1 MRHIMYMKGNDKQ
14 MNREEILNKIEAV
27 VECLMNLGEANNDKD
42 KETSAQEHKKGLI
55 ERDFGIKEW
64 DWPQGVG
71 LYGLTKLQEYFQ
83 DQRYDAFLN
92 QWYLDNIVIGLP
104 SQNINTSAPFLT
116 LSGLSDRV
124 GDQGFEELCLQ
135 RAQWLME
142 HLPKTKEGGFQHV
155 TSAIGDRMGV
165 RLNAGELWIDT
176 LFMAV
181 LFLNTMGHKTDHKLW
196 RDEALKQ
203 VLIHIK
209 YLYDKKTGLFYHGWS
224 FLRKDNFGEIY
235 WGRGNAWFTFG
246 IIEYLE
252 VAKETLPKVIVEYI
266 VDTYVAQVNMLMQ
279 LQDPNTG
286 LWHTVLDDPTSYLE
300 VSGSAGIAAGI
311 LQGIR
316 LGYLDNTYQDR
327 VLKTIDSI
335 AKAVDK
341 DGTVTK
347 VSAGTGI
354 GMDAQHY
361 KDIII
366 APMAYGQSL
375 ALLALTESLYF
386 I

>member
-1 MRHIMYMKGNDKQ
+1 MKREKI
-14 MNREEILNKIEAV
+14 NREEIIKKIEDV
-27 VECLMNLGEANNDKD
+27 VECLVNLGAADNDKD
-42 KETSAQEHKKGLI
+42 KTTSAEAHKKGII

-71 LYGLTKLQEYFQ
+71 LYGLTKLQRYYN

-92 QWYLDNIVIGLP
+92 QWYEENISIGLP
-104 SQNINTSAPFLT
+104 SKNINTTAPFLT
-116 LSGLSDRV
+116 LQGLAQRSEKTD
-124 GDQGFEELCLQ
+124 FEALCLQ
-135 RAQWLME
+135 RATWIME
-142 HLPKTKEGGFQHV
+142 NLPKTKEGGFQHV

-165 RLNAGELWIDT
+165 RLNEGELWIDT

-181 LFLNTMGHKTDHKLW
+181 LFLNEMGHRYQRQDW
-196 RDEALKQ
+196 CDEALKQ

-224 FLRKDNFGEIY
+224 FLRNDNFGGIY

-252 VAKETLPKVIVEYI
+252 GAKSTLSKGTKEYI
-266 VDTYVAQVNMLMQ
+266 LDTYVAQVNKLMT
-279 LQDPNTG
+279 LQDEKTG
-286 LWHTVLDDPTSYLE
+286 LWHTVLDDTTSYLE
-300 VSGSAGIAAGI
+300 VSGSAGIAAGV

-316 LGYLDNTYQDR
+316 YGYLDSSYKEAA
-327 VLKTIDSI
+327 LKAIRGI
-335 AKAVDK
+335 CKAVNST
-341 DGTVTK
+341 GTITG

-375 ALLALTESLYF
+375 GLLALVESLYF
-386 I
+386 VE

>member
-1 MRHIMYMKGNDKQ
+1 MDKK
-14 MNREEILNKIEAV
+14 EIIKKIETV
-27 VECLMNLGEANNDKD
+27 VDKLMTLGEADNDKD
-42 KETSAQEHKKGLI
+42 KQTSAEEHKKGLI

-71 LYGLTKLQEYFQ
+71 LFGLSKLQAYFN
-83 DQRYDAFLN
+83 DQRYDEFLN

-104 SQNINTSAPFLT
+104 SQNINTTAPFLT
-116 LSGLSDRV
+116 LSGVAERV
-124 GDQGFEELCLQ
+124 DDQGFEELCIQ
-135 RAQWLME
+135 RAKWLME

-165 RLNAGELWIDT
+165 RLNEGELWIDT

-181 LFLNTMGHKTDHKLW
+181 LFLNNMGHKYDRKEW
-196 RDEALKQ
+196 REEALRQ

-209 YLYDKKTGLFYHGWS
+209 YLYEKKTGLFYHGWS
-224 FLRKDNFGEIY
+224 FLRNDNFGEIY

-252 VAKETLPKVIVEYI
+252 ASKETLPKSVLEYI
-266 VDTYVAQVNMLMQ
+266 QDAYIAQVEKLID
-279 LQDPNTG
+279 LQDNETG

-300 VSGSAGIAAGI
+300 VSGSSGIVAGI

-316 LGYLDNTYQDR
+316 LGYLDESYKDKI
-327 VLKTIDSI
+327 LKAINAI
-335 AKAVDK
+335 ASAVDET
-341 DGTVTK
+341 GTVTG

-361 KDIII
+361 KEIII

-386 I
+386 L

>member
-1 MRHIMYMKGNDKQ
+1 MNKQ
-14 MNREEILNKIEAV
+14 EIIKKIDAV
-27 VECLMNLGEANNDKD
+27 VERLMTLGAADNEKD
-42 KETSAQEHKKGLI
+42 KTTSAEAHKKGII

-71 LYGLTKLQEYFQ
+71 LFGLTKLQSYYG
-83 DQRYDAFLN
+83 DTRYDDFLN
-92 QWYLDNIVIGLP
+92 QWYLDNIVLGLP
-104 SQNINTSAPFLT
+104 SQNINTTAPFLT
-116 LSGLSDRV
+116 LNGLAQRID
-124 GDQGFEELCLQ
+124 DQGFEQLCIQ
-135 RAQWLME
+135 RAEWLMQ

-165 RLNAGELWIDT
+165 RLNEGELWIDT

-181 LFLNTMGHKTDHKLW
+181 LFLNAMGHRHNRVEW
-196 RDEALKQ
+196 REEALKQ

-224 FLRKDNFGEIY
+224 FLRNDNFGEIY

-252 VAKETLPKVIVEYI
+252 AAKTTLPRATQEYI
-266 VDTYVAQVNMLMQ
+266 QETYVAQVERLIQ
-279 LQDPNTG
+279 LQDPTTG

-300 VSGSAGIAAGI
+300 VSGSSGIAAGI

-316 LGYLDNTYQDR
+316 CGYLDASYQAYAM
-327 VLKTIDSI
+327 KAIDAI
-335 AKAVDK
+335 AKAVDES
-341 DGTVTK
+341 GTVTG

-375 ALLALTESLYF
+375 GLLALTESLYF

>member
-1 MRHIMYMKGNDKQ
+1 MNKQEIM
-14 MNREEILNKIEAV
+14 EKIEAV
-27 VECLMNLGEANNDKD
+27 VERLMTLGEADNEKD
-42 KETSAQEHKKGLI
+42 KTTSEDEHKKGLI

-71 LYGLTKLQEYFQ
+71 LFGLIKLQEYF
-83 DQRYDAFLN
+83 DDKRYDSFLN

-104 SQNINTSAPFLT
+104 SQNINTTAPFLT
-116 LSGLSDRV
+116 LTELAKRI
-124 GDQGFEELCLQ
+124 GDQGFDELCVQ
-135 RAQWLME
+135 RAEWLME

-165 RLNAGELWIDT
+165 RLNEGELWIDT

-181 LFLNTMGHKTDHKLW
+181 LFLNKMGHKHNRKEW

-224 FLRKDNFGEIY
+224 FLRNDNFGEIY

-246 IIEYLE
+246 IIEYLQ
-252 VAKETLPKVIVEYI
+252 VSKDTLPQAIVTYI
-266 VDTYVAQVNMLMQ
+266 QDTYLAQVDQLIK
-279 LQDPNTG
+279 LQDASSG

-316 LGYLDNTYQDR
+316 CGYLDISYQEHA
-327 VLKTIDSI
+327 LKAIEGI
-335 AKAVDK
+335 ANAVDET
-341 DGTVTK
+341 GTLTG

-375 ALLALTESLYF
+375 GLLALTESLYF
-386 I
+386 L